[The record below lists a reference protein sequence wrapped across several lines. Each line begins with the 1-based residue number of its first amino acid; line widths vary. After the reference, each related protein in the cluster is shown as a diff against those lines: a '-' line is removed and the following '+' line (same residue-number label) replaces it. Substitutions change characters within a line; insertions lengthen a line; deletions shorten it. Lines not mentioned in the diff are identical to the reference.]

1 VSSVA
6 RIGAPSNKALKL
18 TSLASRDG
26 LGSQLNAVLAGLQ
39 AAHPGSL
46 VAGTETDSTGRDR
59 HEMATESDV
68 TRTT

>member
-1 VSSVA
+1 MK
-6 RIGAPSNKALKL
+6 RRLPNNALKL
-18 TSLASRDG
+18 TAHGCGPFRAG
-26 LGSQLNAVLAGLQ
+26 APQLNAVLAGLQ
-39 AAHPGSL
+39 AAHPGSF